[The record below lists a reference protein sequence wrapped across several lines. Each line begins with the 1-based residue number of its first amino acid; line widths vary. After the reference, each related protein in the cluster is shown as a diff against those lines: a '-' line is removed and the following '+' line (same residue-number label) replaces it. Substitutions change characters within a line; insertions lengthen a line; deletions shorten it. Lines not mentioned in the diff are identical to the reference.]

1 MSSSDFT
8 VSIIIVLTFI
18 ILYLFNFFV
27 VGYKQIK
34 DNWAIYRCNPMV
46 MPFAGLFGFNAA
58 ENFSFCIQNMQS
70 AFMGELLKPVNYNLG
85 ALNSVGGN
93 LTGNISGVQGMFA
106 QIRNAIQVALQ
117 SVFSVF
123 LNMMIEMQRI
133 MMNVKDIMGKLMG
146 AMSTSLYMLSGSLMT
161 MNSAW
166 DGPPGG
172 MVRFLCFHPD
182 TLIEVVDNKS
192 KDGTLIKRKI
202 KDLALNMTL
211 KTGTRV
217 LAVMHLSN
225 VDSAGKQVETM
236 YRLPSTNDNG
246 VTNVSGIVSGSD
258 IAHEDILVS
267 GSHLVYDPLI
277 KQFVAVESLAA
288 AQRTDTVC
296 EALTCLITSDH
307 TIPIGQYLFHD
318 WEDNHGSPA
327 KNISTVHTWFP
338 IETTNKNGI

>member
-1 MSSSDFT
+1 
-8 VSIIIVLTFI
+8 
-18 ILYLFNFFV
+18 
-27 VGYKQIK
+27 
-34 DNWAIYRCNPMV
+34 
-46 MPFAGLFGFNAA
+46 
-58 ENFSFCIQNMQS
+58 
-70 AFMGELLKPVNYNLG
+70 
-85 ALNSVGGN
+85 
-93 LTGNISGVQGMFA
+93 
-106 QIRNAIQVALQ
+106 
-117 SVFSVF
+117 
-123 LNMMIEMQRI
+123 
-133 MMNVKDIMGKLMG
+133 
-146 AMSTSLYMLSGSLMT
+146 MT

-246 VTNVSGIVSGSD
+246 VTNDNGIDSGSD

-327 KNISTVHTWFP
+327 KNISTVHT
-338 IETTNKNGI
+338 